1 MIFAVTGFS
10 LTLPFKSIMNLI
22 FDIGNSSTKLA
33 VFDEENIVSVFR
45 SKKFTGEQLGKKLSA
60 FNITKAIISSVKEIP
75 EIIIELLGV
84 NIPLIHI
91 LTPQSRLPINN
102 GYETPETLGTDR
114 IAAAAGAYKIY
125 PDSEVLIID
134 AGTAITYDF
143 LSGNNYKGGNI
154 SPGLN
159 MRFRALNKFTS
170 KLPLIKPDSEVSFPG
185 RNTADAIRTGVITGM
200 VYEINEYIR
209 TFEKIHPDAKV
220 ILTGGDGLF
229 FKDKIGKQIIYMP
242 DIVMDGLNFILEYN
256 AK

>member
-22 FDIGNSSTKLA
+22 FDIGNTSTKLA
-33 VFDEENIVSVFR
+33 VFDKDNKVSVFR
-45 SKKFTGEQLGKKLSA
+45 SKNFSGEQLGKKLAA
-60 FNITKAIISSVKEIP
+60 FNIEKAIISSVKEIP

-84 NIPLIHI
+84 NIPLIHT
-91 LTPQSRLPINN
+91 LSHQSKLPFIN
-102 GYETPETLGTDR
+102 GYESPETLGPDR
-114 IAAAAGAYKIY
+114 IAAVAGAYKIF
-125 PDSEVLIID
+125 PGSEVLIID

-159 MRFRALNKFTS
+159 MRFKALNKFTG
-170 KLPLIKPDSEVSFPG
+170 KLPLIKPDSEASFPG
-185 RNTADAIRTGVITGM
+185 RNTEDAIRTGVITGM

-209 TFEKIHPDAKV
+209 TFEKSDPEAKV

-229 FKDKIGKQIIYMP
+229 FKDKIEKQIIYMP